1 MNRRPPRITG
11 RAVQKSFFE
20 RRTQQDEADM
30 FTPGDDAGHCSN
42 GLTAQKFRDATPEER
57 TVYRKWLRGMI
68 VVYGT
73 LLLMSG
79 VAAVASYSV
88 VGPTQLTKLSTP
100 HAPASPRTN

>member
-1 MNRRPPRITG
+1 
-11 RAVQKSFFE
+11 VQKSFFE
-20 RRTQQDEADM
+20 GRTKQQDEADM
-30 FTPGDDAGHCSN
+30 FTSGDDAGHCSN
-42 GLTAQKFRDATPEER
+42 GLTAQKFREATPEER

-68 VVYGT
+68 VMYGA

-88 VGPTQLTKLSTP
+88 AGPTQLTKLSVP